1 MSHWKPS
8 RREFLA
14 GSSLFAVQTAISG
27 LPAAAAGLQSGVI
40 TKRFSFAN
48 GSAGMLPCYTDY
60 PIGQPDYQF
69 LAEVRPLPFYLFP
82 PGLTRNAFY
91 IQGDNHSDDLFM
103 FLKANVGASD
113 GIRGDTSYLLS
124 FDIWFA
130 SASGGGCS
138 GAGGSP
144 DAVYLKAGGSTVEP
158 VPVLIEPSGFLDI
171 NVDKGNQSTG
181 GINLGVIGSINNGLM
196 CPTNTYVMLHR
207 TYNHPYP
214 IKSTGNSG
222 GDLWIAVGTDSGYEA
237 LTGVYYYSITVKLT
251 PVLG

>member
-1 MSHWKPS
+1 MSDQKTT
-8 RREFLA
+8 RRQFLA
-14 GSSLFAVQTAISG
+14 ASGMVAAQTALTG
-27 LPAAAAGLQSGVI
+27 LPAMASSFSGVV
-40 TKRFSFAN
+40 TKKFTFAD
-48 GSAGMLPCYTDY
+48 GSGGMLPCYTDY

-82 PGLTRNAFY
+82 PGLTRNAYY

-103 FLKANVGASD
+103 FLKANVGSKD
-113 GIRGDTSYLLS
+113 GIRRDTSYLLS

-144 DAVYLKAGGSTVEP
+144 DSVYLKAGGSMVEP
-158 VPVLIEPSGFLDI
+158 VPVLMEPSGFLDI

-181 GINLGVIGSINNGLM
+181 GANLGVIGSINNGLP
-196 CPTNTYVMLHR
+196 CTANKWVMLHR

-214 IKSTGNSG
+214 IMSTPNSE

-251 PVLG
+251 PVLV